1 MLIES
6 IDQPGK
12 ERGQMQTAV
21 NKAIR
26 VGRASALA
34 IGVGVVLAL
43 VLGVATVAL
52 AAVPG
57 DPFKLGKVNI
67 ISNATTALQGTAPN
81 GGAMLHLRRDSG
93 IGPVLKV
100 ENTGG
105 GFATR
110 GIDITVPA
118 GQSPINVSEGAG
130 RAANLN
136 ADELDGKD
144 FTALFSGKTYQN
156 RSDQPGPGGD
166 SFVLVETSCDPGD
179 VALGGGAT
187 AGDFGVTM
195 ISSIPANANTWA
207 TAFKDNGGPSGFVG
221 LVQCADFPPLR

>member
-26 VGRASALA
+26 VGRATALA

-130 RAANLN
+130 RAA
-136 ADELDGKD
+136 
-144 FTALFSGKTYQN
+144 LFSGKTYQN

>member
-1 MLIES
+1 M
-6 IDQPGK
+6 
-12 ERGQMQTAV
+12 RTAV
-21 NKAIR
+21 NKTIR
-26 VGRASALA
+26 VGRATMFA

-43 VLGVATVAL
+43 VLGGATVAL

-118 GQSPINVSEGAG
+118 GQSPINVPEDAG
-130 RAANLN
+130 RASNLN
-136 ADELDGKD
+136 ADELDGKTEED
-144 FTALFSGKTYQN
+144 FLSASRIYSKTALKTGPGGGGTVNFTALDGSQG
-156 RSDQPGPGGD
+156 
-166 SFVLVETSCDPGD
+166 LACDEGD
-179 VALGGGAT
+179 VALWAGAT
-187 AGDFGVTM
+187 AGGPTDFLQSV
-195 ISSIPANANTWA
+195 IPASSRSFTAIVRDNDGANNHRA
-207 TAFKDNGGPSGFVG
+207 TIVCSDSSKPFRD
-221 LVQCADFPPLR
+221 